1 MKYIFFYA
9 NFFSMQITNSE
20 SEIFKHESQ
29 ISNNFFK
36 NGKTK
41 NIFIL
46 SLLFVYYICM
56 FITINIL
63 KIHILI
69 YIEKRILYNSTNIN
83 FKPEIEISI
92 EKKLLKKK
100 IFFTNLAL
108 FLSNFTFYN

>member
-1 MKYIFFYA
+1 MKLYKKEAELMKYIFFYA

-83 FKPEIEISI
+83 FKSEIEIAESI
-92 EKKLLKKK
+92 
-100 IFFTNLAL
+100 I
-108 FLSNFTFYN
+108 